1 MGIPIY
7 SGGQKNAKI
16 QQAKIKLLKNKN
28 ETDLLENNL
37 KAQEIQLKRDYQ
49 NSLLQLELQNKN
61 IILAEKI
68 YKNAIIKKEIG
79 KVNNITITQL
89 YNQLIG
95 AKAAHNI
102 AHMDV
107 LKTKL
112 NIEKLYN
119 QLYNTT
125 K

>member
-28 ETDLLENNL
+28 ETEMLEYNL
-37 KAQEIQLKRDYQ
+37 KAQEILLKRDYQ
-49 NSLLQLELQNKN
+49 NSLLQLELQSKN
-61 IILAEKI
+61 ISLAEKI

-79 KVNNITITQL
+79 KENSITITQL

-102 AHMDV
+102 AYMDV

-119 QLYNTT
+119 QLYNPS